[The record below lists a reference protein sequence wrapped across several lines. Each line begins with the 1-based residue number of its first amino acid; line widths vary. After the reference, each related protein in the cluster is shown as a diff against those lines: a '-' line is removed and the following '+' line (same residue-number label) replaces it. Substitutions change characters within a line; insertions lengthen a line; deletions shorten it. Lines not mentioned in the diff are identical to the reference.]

1 MFVFFMVLIAFPL
14 IFMASAGLEKT
25 LNFFIRFVAVLLI
38 MSVCTAVGLL
48 FDFMFGTDFRNYKAP
63 TLYAD
68 AYANNLKNM
77 GEALLIPFL
86 VVIDLIKLAVHF
98 TFVKASWITWVFQ
111 FWGVLIVLNFF
122 GIAPNDAD

>member
-1 MFVFFMVLIAFPL
+1 
-14 IFMASAGLEKT
+14 
-25 LNFFIRFVAVLLI
+25 
-38 MSVCTAVGLL
+38 
-48 FDFMFGTDFRNYKAP
+48 
-63 TLYAD
+63 
-68 AYANNLKNM
+68 M